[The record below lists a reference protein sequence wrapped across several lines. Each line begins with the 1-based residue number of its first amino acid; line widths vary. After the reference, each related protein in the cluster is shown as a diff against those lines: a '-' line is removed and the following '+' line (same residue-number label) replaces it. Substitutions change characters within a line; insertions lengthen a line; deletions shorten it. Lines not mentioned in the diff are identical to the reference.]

1 MIFAADNGLN
11 PVWPQKQFLFD
22 VHNPTFSFL
31 RFTVYEED
39 MFSDPNFLAQATCPI
54 RLLRTGDDS
63 VSSAVLRLPGVRRFH
78 CRDVLMCVIRLQER
92 PSEKQ
97 LQ

>member
-1 MIFAADNGLN
+1 MCARVIFAADNGLN

-54 RLLRTGDDS
+54 RLLRTGDHS
-63 VSSAVLRLPGVRRFH
+63 VSGAVLRPRCRAVSLQGGVGV
-78 CRDVLMCVIRLQER
+78 CPQVTGASL
-92 PSEKQ
+92 
-97 LQ
+97 

>member
-1 MIFAADNGLN
+1 MHVIFAADNGLN

-63 VSSAVLRLPGVRRFH
+63 VSSAVLRLRCQAVSLQGRV
-78 CRDVLMCVIRLQER
+78 DVCHQVTGASL
-92 PSEKQ
+92 
-97 LQ
+97 